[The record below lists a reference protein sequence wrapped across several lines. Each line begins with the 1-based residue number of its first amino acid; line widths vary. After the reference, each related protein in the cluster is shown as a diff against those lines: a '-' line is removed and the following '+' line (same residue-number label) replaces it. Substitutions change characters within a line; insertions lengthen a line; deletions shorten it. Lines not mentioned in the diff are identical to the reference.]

1 MAAVNAWLLASLAL
15 MPALVVPVLTACRSG
30 STAARLVAVQLA
42 TSLTTL
48 ILVLMTFAFDQSS
61 FIDLPL
67 ALALLAL
74 PGTLGMTLFLERW
87 L

>member
-1 MAAVNAWLLASLAL
+1 MAGVNAWLLASLAL
-15 MPALVVPVLTACRSG
+15 MP
-30 STAARLVAVQLA
+30 
-42 TSLTTL
+42 TL

-74 PGTLGMTLFLERW
+74 PGTLAMTLFLERW